1 MSTERE
7 TSGRLRLALAE
18 LISALDRLDEAL
30 ALPPDTPLLVDGTMQ
45 RFEFC
50 FELAWKS
57 VKLALS
63 EWEGLG
69 SASPRQA
76 LEQAQ
81 PRVQQGLLRAQ
92 EHEEPWLQM
101 LQDRNLSS
109 HTYRE
114 GLAREI
120 HARIPGHARQLRDLL
135 SALLQRGG

>member
-1 MSTERE
+1 M
-7 TSGRLRLALAE
+7 RLALAE

-45 RFEFC
+45 RFGFC

-57 VKLALS
+57 LKLAIS
-63 EWEGLG
+63 EREGLN

-76 LEQAQ
+76 LEHAYA
-81 PRVQQGLLRAQ
+81 LHWL
-92 EHEEPWLQM
+92 EHEAPWLQM

-120 HARIPGHARQLRDLL
+120 HSRIPQHASQLRGLL
-135 SALLQRGG
+135 RALRQRAG

>member
-1 MSTERE
+1 MTTEGN
-7 TSGRLRLALAE
+7 TSGRLQLALAE

-30 ALPPDTPLLVDGTMQ
+30 ALPPDAPLLVDGTMQ
-45 RFEFC
+45 RFELC

-57 VKLALS
+57 LKLAIS
-63 EWEGLG
+63 EWEGLN

-76 LEQAQ
+76 LEHAYA
-81 PRVQQGLLRAQ
+81 LRWV

-109 HTYRE
+109 DTYRE

-120 HARIPGHARQLRDLL
+120 HARIPGHARQRRDLL

>member
-76 LEQAQ
+76 LEQAHALQ
-81 PRVQQGLLRAQ
+81 WL

>member
-1 MSTERE
+1 MTTEGN
-7 TSGRLRLALAE
+7 TSGRLQLALAE
-18 LISALDRLDEAL
+18 LGSALDRLGEAL
-30 ALPPDTPLLVDGTMQ
+30 ALPPDAPLLVDGTMQ
-45 RFEFC
+45 RFEFG

-76 LEQAQ
+76 LEQAHS
-81 PRVQQGLLRAQ
+81 LRWL

-120 HARIPGHARQLRDLL
+120 HARIPGHARQLRGLL

>member
-1 MSTERE
+1 MTTERNS
-7 TSGRLRLALAE
+7 SGRLQLALAE
-18 LISALDRLDEAL
+18 LGSALDRLDEAL
-30 ALPPDTPLLVDGTMQ
+30 ALPPDAPLLVDGTMQ

-57 VKLALS
+57 VKLALL
-63 EWEGLG
+63 EWEGLS

-76 LEQAQ
+76 LEQAYS
-81 PRVQQGLLRAQ
+81 LRWL
-92 EHEEPWLQM
+92 EREEPWLQM

-120 HARIPGHARQLRDLL
+120 HARIPLHALRLRELL
-135 SALLQRGG
+135 SALQERAG

>member
-7 TSGRLRLALAE
+7 TSARLRLALAE

-45 RFEFC
+45 RFELC

-57 VKLALS
+57 LKLAIS
-63 EWEGLG
+63 EWEGLN

-76 LEQAQ
+76 LEHAYA
-81 PRVQQGLLRAQ
+81 LRWV

-120 HARIPGHARQLRDLL
+120 HSRIPQHAFQLRGLL
-135 SALLQRGG
+135 SALRQRAG

>member
-1 MSTERE
+1 
-7 TSGRLRLALAE
+7 
-18 LISALDRLDEAL
+18 
-30 ALPPDTPLLVDGTMQ
+30 MQ

-57 VKLALS
+57 LKLSLS

-76 LEQAQ
+76 IEHAYA
-81 PRVQQGLLRAQ
+81 LRWL

-101 LQDRNLSS
+101 LQDRNPSS

-114 GLAREI
+114 GLARES
-120 HARIPGHARQLRDLL
+120 HARIPGHVRQLRDLL
-135 SALLQRGG
+135 SARLQRGG

>member
-1 MSTERE
+1 MNTSTA
-7 TSGRLRLALAE
+7 TPFSIPQGTPAAGRAVLQLLQRLQHGSLT
-18 LISALDRLDEAL
+18 LQ
-30 ALPPDTPLLVDGTMQ
+30 LPNGTMQ

-57 VKLALS
+57 LKLALS

-76 LEQAQ
+76 FEHAYA
-81 PRVQQGLLRAQ
+81 LRWL
-92 EHEEPWLQM
+92 EHEKPWLQM

-120 HARIPGHARQLRDLL
+120 HARIPQHASQLRGLL
-135 SALLQRGG
+135 SALLQRAG

>member
-18 LISALDRLDEAL
+18 LDSALDGLDEAL

-45 RFEFC
+45 RFGFC
-50 FELAWKS
+50 FELARKS

-63 EWEGLG
+63 EWEGLS

-76 LEQAQ
+76 LGQAYA
-81 PRVQQGLLRAQ
+81 LRWL
-92 EHEEPWLQM
+92 EHDGPWLQM

-109 HTYRE
+109 HTYRKA
-114 GLAREI
+114 LAREI
-120 HARIPGHARQLRDLL
+120 HARIPQHADALRALL
-135 SALLQRGG
+135 SGLQKHST

>member
-1 MSTERE
+1 MSIEHNASE
-7 TSGRLRLALAE
+7 RLRLALAE
-18 LISALDRLDEAL
+18 LSTALNRLDEAL

-57 VKLALS
+57 LKLALS

-76 LEQAQ
+76 FEHAYA
-81 PRVQQGLLRAQ
+81 LRWL

-120 HARIPGHARQLRDLL
+120 HARIPQHASQLRGLL
-135 SALLQRGG
+135 SALLQRAG

>member
-7 TSGRLRLALAE
+7 ISGRLHLAFAE
-18 LISALDRLDEAL
+18 LGGALDRLDEAL
-30 ALPPDTPLLVDGTMQ
+30 SLPPETPLLVDGTMQ

-50 FELAWKS
+50 FELACKS
-57 VKLALS
+57 LKLALS
-63 EWEGLG
+63 EWEGLS

-76 LEQAQ
+76 LEQAYA
-81 PRVQQGLLRAQ
+81 LRWI
-92 EHEEPWLQM
+92 ECEEPWLQM

-120 HARIPGHARQLRDLL
+120 HARIPGHARHLRGLL
-135 SALLQRGG
+135 SALLLRGG

>member
-1 MSTERE
+1 MTTEHNS
-7 TSGRLRLALAE
+7 SGRLQLALAE
-18 LISALDRLDEAL
+18 FSRVLERLDEAL
-30 ALPPDTPLLVDGTMQ
+30 ALPPDAPLLVDGTTQ

-57 VKLALS
+57 VKLAHS

-76 LEQAQ
+76 LEHAYA
-81 PRVQQGLLRAQ
+81 LRWLA
-92 EHEEPWLQM
+92 HEEPWLQM

-114 GLAREI
+114 GLAKEI
-120 HARIPGHARQLRDLL
+120 HARIPRHATALKGLL
-135 SALLQRGG
+135 ALLRQRAG